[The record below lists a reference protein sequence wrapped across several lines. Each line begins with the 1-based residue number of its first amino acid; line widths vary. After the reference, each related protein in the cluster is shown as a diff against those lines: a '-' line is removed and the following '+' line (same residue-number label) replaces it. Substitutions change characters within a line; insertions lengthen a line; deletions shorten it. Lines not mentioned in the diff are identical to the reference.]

1 MNIVRS
7 EIPESSARI
16 SPLESLLP
24 RSPARRTFRGFRAR
38 LTMWGPIAGLTLWG
52 FLSRLTMWDPIAGLT
67 SWSPIARLT
76 LWSPVARLTL
86 WGLAARLSLWGSVV
100 EFVLRGS
107 PSGYTRL
114 TAARRAAFVL
124 AVSMVFLSCTKDPS
138 GPDEL
143 SNILPVAKG
152 VYVLHEGNYGDASG
166 ARLALYDHAL
176 DTVYTDIVERANAG
190 LHLGSTGDDMIL
202 FRDKLYVLM
211 SGSENLVVLSRPG
224 HQVLQSVYYPG
235 SVPHAMVIDSVRQ
248 RIYVTRLY
256 KNSIIALDLA
266 TLAIVDSVTVGAN
279 PQEMALVGDDL
290 YVCNSGYGAANT
302 VSILSVSPLATRET
316 LRVGAGPTGIVRSD
330 DGVLWVSCTGNPY
343 GTPSLPGGV
352 YKIDPVTRTVQDSV
366 LFTDA
371 LWGSIAAGD
380 GAVYVLG
387 VTPGSY
393 YGGPVH
399 RIQTAS
405 KTLAQ
410 SVIAGTFY
418 GIAVDRAS
426 GDLYLA
432 DAKSFGAQGE
442 VRSYTSALTIKKVM
456 QVQRGPAVFAFAR

>member
-1 MNIVRS
+1 MNMVGRETS
-7 EIPESSARI
+7 ESSACI
-16 SPLESLLP
+16 KPP
-24 RSPARRTFRGFRAR
+24 RSFLRGSPGRPSSWGFVVR
-38 LTMWGPIAGLTLWG
+38 LTPWG
-52 FLSRLTMWDPIAGLT
+52 
-67 SWSPIARLT
+67 
-76 LWSPVARLTL
+76 PVARLSL
-86 WGLAARLSLWGSVV
+86 WGPVARLSLWGSLV
-100 EFVLRGS
+100 EFVLRGA
-107 PSGYTRL
+107 PSGLAGL
-114 TAARRAAFVL
+114 TAAHRAAFAL
-124 AVSMVFLSCTKDPS
+124 AVSVAFLSCTKDPS

-166 ARLALYDHAL
+166 ARLALYDLVL
-176 DTVYTDIVERANAG
+176 DTVYTDIVERANSG
-190 LHLGSTGDDMIL
+190 LHLGSTGDDMVL
-202 FRDKLYVLM
+202 FRDKIYVLM
-211 SGSENLVVLSRPG
+211 SGSENVVVLSRPG

-235 SVPHAMVIDSVRQ
+235 SVPHAMVIDSVRR

-256 KNSIIALDLA
+256 KNSIIALDLT
-266 TLAIVDSVTVGAN
+266 TLAVVDSVTVGAN

-290 YVCNSGYGAANT
+290 YVCNSGYGLANT
-302 VSILSVSPLATRET
+302 VSILSVSPLATRGT

-330 DGVLWVSCTGNPY
+330 DGALWVSCTGNPY

-352 YKIDPVTRTVQDSV
+352 YKIDPATRTVQDSI
-366 LFTDA
+366 LFTEA

-418 GIAVDRAS
+418 AIAADRAS

-442 VRSYTSALTIKKVM
+442 VRSYTSALTVKKVM